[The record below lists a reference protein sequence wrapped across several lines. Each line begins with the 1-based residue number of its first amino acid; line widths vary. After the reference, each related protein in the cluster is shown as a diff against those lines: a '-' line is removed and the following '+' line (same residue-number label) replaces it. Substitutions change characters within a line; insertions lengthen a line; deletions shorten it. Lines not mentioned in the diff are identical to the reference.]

1 MSYTLIIA
9 IGLILSLLLFAQLRN
24 EAASQNEQVK
34 TAFGNIC
41 IEVRCMPVN
50 ADAPVVKTGTAPD
63 IKYPIVSTSI
73 TCGRENKNSHY
84 QVDLPIPTGDK
95 NLKTTAAE
103 FFIEPYNSSLRLY
116 VRCLEQP
123 EIWVCSRDEK
133 IVERAISKT
142 TFEKEMADN
151 DAAKATPP
159 SIFCK
164 KSKAIG
170 PYKGKKRLA
179 LQVGD
184 SILMGDT
191 LFTIAYDG
199 GDNNA

>member
-1 MSYTLIIA
+1 M
-9 IGLILSLLLFAQLRN
+9 
-24 EAASQNEQVK
+24 
-34 TAFGNIC
+34 
-41 IEVRCMPVN
+41 
-50 ADAPVVKTGTAPD
+50 
-63 IKYPIVSTSI
+63 
-73 TCGRENKNSHY
+73 
-84 QVDLPIPTGDK
+84 
-95 NLKTTAAE
+95 
-103 FFIEPYNSSLRLY
+103 
-116 VRCLEQP
+116 
-123 EIWVCSRDEK
+123 
-133 IVERAISKT
+133 ERAISKT
-142 TFEKEMADN
+142 TFEKEIADN